1 MQGIIEEE
9 TSKMLKAEAN
19 EIIKEEKVSKPSY
32 TIAGV
37 EYDTATGL
45 PYTYVD
51 ASGNKYTSEDLR
63 RESKILSEDTV
74 DSGGTFRNGDYIPPG
89 FEDATTI
96 DQILGESDEGT
107 FTEGGTYIP
116 PGFEGATTI
125 DGDSPT

>member
-63 RESKILSEDTV
+63 SESKILSEDTV
-74 DSGGTFRNGDYIPPG
+74 D
-89 FEDATTI
+89 
-96 DQILGESDEGT
+96 SDEGT

-125 DGDSPT
+125 DGESPT